1 MNYKKW
7 LGILFFAVLVISCF
21 SPWVTVPSRNLVIS
35 GVSAEGTN
43 FGKPGYFNLFFGFF
57 FLIFHLTPR
66 LWAKRWNLLV
76 VALNLA
82 WAIRN
87 YFLLTACREGECPFK
102 ETGLFLMIIASVCM
116 LISALLPDI
125 SMKEDRPS

>member
-1 MNYKKW
+1 MSYKKW
-7 LGILFFAVLVISCF
+7 VGVIFVTALAISCF
-21 SPWVTVPSRNLVIS
+21 APWVTVPARDLVIS

-43 FGKPGYFNLFFGFF
+43 FGKPGYFNLFFSFF
-57 FLIFHLTPR
+57 FLIFHLVPR

-87 YFLLTACREGECPFK
+87 YFLLTACREGECPVK
-102 ETGLFLMIIASVCM
+102 ETGLYVMIIASVCI
-116 LISALLPDI
+116 LISALFPDI
-125 SMKEDRPS
+125 SMKEKNSF